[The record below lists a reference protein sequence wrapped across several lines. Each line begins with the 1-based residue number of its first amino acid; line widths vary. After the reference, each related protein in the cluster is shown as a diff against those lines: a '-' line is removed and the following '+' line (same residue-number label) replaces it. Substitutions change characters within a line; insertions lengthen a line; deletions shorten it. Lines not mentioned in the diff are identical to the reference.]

1 MLTRTVSELDSHYLV
16 LTISPGEK
24 DYQIPM
30 LLSNPVHGILPVHLQ
45 EPDGMCELWYEITS
59 LRPVSEVFRAKKI
72 TPEEMLRIFLS
83 VSDTVSELERFLLR
97 SSGIQLNP
105 ELIYQNDAEEIF
117 FCYSPAQ
124 GISSQENLGLLARF
138 IVDHIDY
145 ADRETT
151 RLAYDLFQESMKE
164 TVSLQDF
171 LRIAMQSLQR
181 ENQIQGKNR
190 IPGKRLIR
198 GEDAG
203 EEENK
208 REEKQLS
215 EDDLF
220 PEEDGCADGR
230 TAGAFHEGDSLSEE
244 EMEDFEYHGSREMGG
259 AQDVLMNRAGA
270 VEPGPEDLDL
280 DDSEALY
287 KARNTA
293 TKNINQSLAVVGEQL
308 KFSINLSMHVA
319 RHTFAVFALNNGLSM
334 SVVSRLLGHGS
345 TDITERVYAKFL
357 PETLASEVSKLS
369 ADTDSLALM
378 SE

>member
-171 LRIAMQSLQR
+171 LRIAGECVQFCTARLQDAPW
-181 ENQIQGKNR
+181 NKIVHGDKLR
-190 IPGKRLIR
+190 I
-198 GEDAG
+198 
-203 EEENK
+203 
-208 REEKQLS
+208 S
-215 EDDLF
+215 H
-220 PEEDGCADGR
+220 GR
-230 TAGAFHEGDSLSEE
+230 
-244 EMEDFEYHGSREMGG
+244 R
-259 AQDVLMNRAGA
+259 GA
-270 VEPGPEDLDL
+270 VFHSHNGH
-280 DDSEALY
+280 
-287 KARNTA
+287 
-293 TKNINQSLAVVGEQL
+293 
-308 KFSINLSMHVA
+308 FSFTSFPREVLS
-319 RHTFAVFALNNGLSM
+319 TF
-334 SVVSRLLGHGS
+334 
-345 TDITERVYAKFL
+345 
-357 PETLASEVSKLS
+357 
-369 ADTDSLALM
+369 
-378 SE
+378 